1 MLWKIQEIL
10 SLFDKD
16 GNILVEDVEVSQ
28 DTFGIFAKVWEAV
41 SSRGLEMFM
50 DVSEHIDPYAEMI
63 GSQENVKIKYRLED
77 ENRGEIELR
86 FIEVK

>member
-1 MLWKIQEIL
+1 MILMLWKIQEIL

-50 DVSEHIDPYAEMI
+50 DVS
-63 GSQENVKIKYRLED
+63 D

>member
-1 MLWKIQEIL
+1 MLWKIQETL

-50 DVSEHIDPYAEMI
+50 DVREHIDPYAEMI
-63 GSQENVKIKYRLED
+63 GGHDNVKIKYRLED
-77 ENRGEIELR
+77 ENRGEIEIR